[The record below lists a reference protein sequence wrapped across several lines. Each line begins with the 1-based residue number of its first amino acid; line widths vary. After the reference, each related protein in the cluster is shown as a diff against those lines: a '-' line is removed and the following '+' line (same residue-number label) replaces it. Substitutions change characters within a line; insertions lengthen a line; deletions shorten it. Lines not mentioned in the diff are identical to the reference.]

1 MNPTLLAKLKALNP
15 TEGEWRTSKR
25 ITNGV
30 DGFEIHWSD
39 NGECITDHVY
49 KQDDATLI
57 TLAPAMRQELLK
69 MEEERTYVRGMLRQ
83 LSALNEDHEYFKCI
97 AGLIQQSREYLR
109 NTNPTQ
115 P

>member
-1 MNPTLLAKLKALNP
+1 MNLTLLATIKALNP
-15 TEGEWRTSKR
+15 TEGEWINYTEPDNLPC
-25 ITNGV
+25 IMIGANC
-30 DGFEIHWSD
+30 GFD
-39 NGECITDHVY
+39 TDDWNP
-49 KQDDATLI
+49 DDCTLI

-109 NTNPTQ
+109 NTQ

>member
-1 MNPTLLAKLKALNP
+1 MTLLDQLKALTP
-15 TEGEWRTSKR
+15 TEGEWIDDLGDIISKNSDLF
-25 ITNGV
+25 ITINAT
-30 DGFEIHWSD
+30 E
-39 NGECITDHVY
+39 
-49 KQDDATLI
+49 DDRTLI
-57 TLAPAMRQELLK
+57 TLAPAMRKALLE

>member
-1 MNPTLLAKLKALNP
+1 MNQTLLSKLKALNP
-15 TEGEWRTSKR
+15 TEGEWRIDDWYDIKL
-25 ITNGV
+25 
-30 DGFEIHWSD
+30 DE
-39 NGECITDHVY
+39 DHYVSASWAT
-49 KQDDATLI
+49 KDDRTLI

>member
-1 MNPTLLAKLKALNP
+1 MEMNKENMNPTLLSKLKALTP
-15 TEGEWRTSKR
+15 TEGEW
-25 ITNGV
+25 IY
-30 DGFEIHWSD
+30 EP
-39 NGECITDHVY
+39 NGEIKLMTDKGLVY
-49 KQDDATLI
+49 GENDDYLLI
-57 TLAPAMRQELLK
+57 PLAPAMRQELLK